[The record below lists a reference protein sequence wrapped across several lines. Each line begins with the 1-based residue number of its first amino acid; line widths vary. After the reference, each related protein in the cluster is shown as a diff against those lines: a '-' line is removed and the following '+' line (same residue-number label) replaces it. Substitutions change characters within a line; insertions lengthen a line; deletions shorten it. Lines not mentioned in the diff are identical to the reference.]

1 MGISSASL
9 LWLLCYGDGALLSCC
24 SLLCSRMG
32 VSCRFVA
39 FFPAMWS
46 PRILFASWFVFVAA
60 ILLAALRD
68 GGVAGEDR
76 SGAHLGWLQLPM
88 PFVAQFS
95 GEWATVRPPL
105 LSSELVPASLVMAA
119 GGLCSRGYMV
129 SGGARMGVAFVKYDR
144 VLSLFFA
151 VVCSGGV
158 GSVSFLVR
166 ELSSVK
172 LHVRLPLA

>member
-60 ILLAALRD
+60 ILAALRD

-95 GEWATVRPPL
+95 GEWVTVRPPL

-144 VLSLFFA
+144 PLSLLRCC
-151 VVCSGGV
+151 VLRRRWVREC
-158 GSVSFLVR
+158 FLVH